1 MKIRFLAASALAI
14 SLVVAGAASAQ
25 PDVRT
30 ACAADFQKACP
41 DAKPGPGGG
50 LRECVMTHQS
60 EFSDGCKAALAAMM
74 AARQNGG
81 GAPPPASNSAAPKP

>member
-1 MKIRFLAASALAI
+1 MKIRFLASAALAL

-50 LRECVMTHQS
+50 LRECVIAHQA

-81 GAPPPASNSAAPKP
+81 GAPPPATTAPKP